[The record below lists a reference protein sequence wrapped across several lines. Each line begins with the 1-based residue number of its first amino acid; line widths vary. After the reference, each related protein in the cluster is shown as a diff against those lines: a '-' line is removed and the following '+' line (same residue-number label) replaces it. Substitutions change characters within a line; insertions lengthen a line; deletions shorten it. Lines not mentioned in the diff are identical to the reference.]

1 MNYEQF
7 LNEFSKAHS
16 KYEAMALRILIKE
29 LRKMFKRI
37 NFNNLSFDDALNS
50 AIVQLAV
57 NPLEL
62 KKILYK
68 IDYTI
73 GIDWGTKQGK
83 KLAQEITLEMANG
96 SRYPFYSTQFRDKVI
111 DYYNQYGGQNIKSIS
126 ETMAK
131 SVVQEIKAGTYELET
146 VEQMAERIM
155 KTVDNP
161 KFYKWQA
168 LRIART
174 ETTFAMNAASEMVG
188 EVSGLVMTKRWIARR
203 DGRERHSHGDAN
215 GQVVLQNELFT
226 VGGSKL
232 KFPGDSS
239 SGAPAKEIVNC
250 RCCRGYEPKRDENGR
265 LIFTDF

>member
-1 MNYEQF
+1 MNDEQF

-16 KYEAMALRILIKE
+16 KYESMALRILIKE
-29 LRKMFKRI
+29 LRKMFKKI
-37 NFNNLSFDDALNS
+37 DFKNLSFNETLNS

-83 KLAQEITLEMANG
+83 KLAQEITLEIANG
-96 SRYPFYSTQFRDKVI
+96 SKYPFYSTQFRDRVI
-111 DYYNQYGGQNIKSIS
+111 DYYNKYGGQNIKSIS
-126 ETMAK
+126 ETMVN
-131 SVVQEIKAGTYELET
+131 SVVQEIKDGTHELET

-174 ETTFAMNAASEMVG
+174 ETTFA
-188 EVSGLVMTKRWIARR
+188 
-203 DGRERHSHGDAN
+203 
-215 GQVVLQNELFT
+215 QQF
-226 VGGSKL
+226 
-232 KFPGDSS
+232 
-239 SGAPAKEIVNC
+239 
-250 RCCRGYEPKRDENGR
+250 
-265 LIFTDF
+265 LIS

>member
-1 MNYEQF
+1 MNYEQL

-16 KYEAMALRILIKE
+16 IYEAMALRILIKE

-50 AIVQLAV
+50 AIIQLTV

-83 KLAQEITLEMANG
+83 KLAKKITLEMANG
-96 SRYPFYSTQFRDKVI
+96 SIYPFYSTQFRDKVI

-126 ETMAK
+126 DTMVK
-131 SVVQEIKAGTYELET
+131 SVVEEIKAGTYQLET
-146 VEQMAERIM
+146 VEQMAERIE
-155 KTVDNP
+155 KTVNNP

-174 ETTFAMNAASEMVG
+174 ETTFAMNSASSLT
-188 EVSGLVMTKRWIARR
+188 VSHMYLPAVSFRYMYIGFESSIYFIFCMFSRLISVPVIVTVLG
-203 DGRERHSHGDAN
+203 DVHSKT
-215 GQVVLQNELFT
+215 LLLYFT
-226 VGGSKL
+226 FL
-232 KFPGDSS
+232 PIKFPDTML
-239 SGAPAKEIVNC
+239 AA
-250 RCCRGYEPKRDENGR
+250 
-265 LIFTDF
+265 L